1 MPENNTVIVATDGS
15 DHSLRVL
22 PHAGVLAKSLDAAL
36 DLVRVLERDELTLE
50 PGETEDAA
58 IERTRGRL
66 EAEMAGDLQRSGI
79 EGGVRLEIAPER
91 EDPATTL
98 LRTSSD
104 GLVLAMHSRGRGGI
118 SRILHGSVALGVLKE
133 VSQPVMLGG
142 PELLAP
148 PAANDTYELLV
159 TTDFSPDA
167 DEVLRAISPLL
178 ERGRFHVTLLYVHL
192 HAPQGIDNA
201 VERTRHEASLFEK
214 RGLLPAGAN
223 VDTLLREIPIGGGID
238 TAIME
243 VAQELGAQA
252 IAMSTHGHSARHQV
266 LMGSVALSILGRSRL
281 PLIVARTRG

>member
-22 PHAGVLAKSLDAAL
+22 PHANVLAQNLRAAVEL
-36 DLVRVLERDELTLE
+36 LRVIERNDLTLE
-50 PGETEDAA
+50 PGETEAA
-58 IERTRGRL
+58 ATERTRGRL
-66 EAEMAGDLQRSGI
+66 ESEIVADLRRSGV
-79 EGGVRLEIAPER
+79 EGAVRLEVVPER

-98 LRTSSD
+98 LRLGSN

-118 SRILHGSVALGVLKE
+118 ARILHGSVALGVLKE

-148 PAANDTYELLV
+148 PAGDETYKLLI

-178 ERGRFHVTLLYVHL
+178 DRGRFHVTLLYVHL
-192 HAPQGIDNA
+192 HAPQGIDNDA
-201 VERTRHEASLFEK
+201 ERARHEASLQQK
-214 RGLLPAGAN
+214 RALLPAGAN
-223 VDTLLREIPIGGGID
+223 VDTLLKEIPVGGGID

-243 VAQELGAQA
+243 AAHELGAQA
-252 IAMSTHGHSARHQV
+252 IAMSTHGHSARHHV

-281 PLIVARTRG
+281 PLIVARARG